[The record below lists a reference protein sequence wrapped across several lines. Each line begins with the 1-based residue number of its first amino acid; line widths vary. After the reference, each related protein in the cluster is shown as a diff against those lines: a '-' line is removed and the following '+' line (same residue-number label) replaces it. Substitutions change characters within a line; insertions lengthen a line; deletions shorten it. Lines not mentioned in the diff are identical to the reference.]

1 MPNITNGTAAEAVG
15 GVVGMTPDW
24 SVPLLQ
30 QKWRCSKQHI
40 YSLIT
45 SGELRAFHV
54 GRRIVVPAG
63 EVERFERENVIA
75 PQIDSE
81 AVRA

>member
-1 MPNITNGTAAEAVG
+1 MTDTH
-15 GVVGMTPDW
+15 VGMTPDW

-30 QKWRCSKQHI
+30 QKWRCSKQHL
-40 YSLIT
+40 YSLIA

-54 GRRIVVPAG
+54 GRRIVVPAD

-75 PQIDSE
+75 PRDFEQAAGEGVS
-81 AVRA
+81 A